1 MKIVKENEIPNR
13 EHGRYKKELVQFL
26 STGERFCILND
37 FGKSAPTA
45 RMGYD
50 RVINYWGYPV
60 KVFVRRGT
68 LYAERIE
75 KGTDNE

>member
-50 RVINYWGYPV
+50 SAIKIWGYPV
-60 KVFVRRGT
+60 KVFVRLGT
-68 LYAERIE
+68 IYAERIE